1 MGDAYDFVCS
11 VHQDR
16 DHLHMH
22 LIFNSVRRTG
32 GKYHYKKGEW
42 NRIIKP
48 LTNCLEATDKLSGRQ
63 IPYRASKGER

>member
-1 MGDAYDFVCS
+1 MRYFIKEWVERYLGDDYDFVCS

-32 GKYHYKKGEW
+32 GKYHYKKGDW

-48 LTNCLEATDKLSGRQ
+48 LTTHLADE
-63 IPYRASKGER
+63 